1 MQGYFNSTRERLR
14 VTRSRIK
21 PPSLGGASVYVQ
33 TEDDKKLLADLTA
46 EIRKRQVSSSE
57 NFDKSVLTLSSGGLA
72 VSLGFLKDFLPIDKS
87 LWAWALYT
95 SWGALTTATVVTMLS
110 FLASARALDYQQEAG
125 QLYYQCGD
133 DSKINGNPWDRVVI
147 WMNRISGGSFIIG
160 VILTTLFVGINLQ
173 RAQEM
178 KNQQLGIGQEGL
190 TSPTIQKIS
199 NATDFR
205 RGLTSPGIVPSSP
218 SRTTSIPV
226 PAPSPASNSTPLK
239 N

>member
-1 MQGYFNSTRERLR
+1 MGYFDPRRERLR

-21 PPSLGGASVYVQ
+21 PRPTVGDTVYVQ

-72 VSLGFLKDFLPIDKS
+72 VSLGFLKDFIPIDKS

-133 DSKINGNPWDRVVI
+133 DSKIYGNPWDRVVI
-147 WMNRISGGSFIIG
+147 WMNRLSGGSFIVG
-160 VILTTLFVGINLQ
+160 VILTTVFVAINLQ
-173 RAQEM
+173 RGQEM
-178 KNQQLGIGQEGL
+178 KNQRPGISQDGL
-190 TSPTIQKIS
+190 TSPSIQKIS
-199 NATDFR
+199 NVTNLR
-205 RGLTSPGIVPSSP
+205 RGLTSPVIVPSSP
-218 SRTTSIPV
+218 GRSTSA
-226 PAPSPASNSTPLK
+226 PAPAPAPATNSTPLNK
-239 N
+239 